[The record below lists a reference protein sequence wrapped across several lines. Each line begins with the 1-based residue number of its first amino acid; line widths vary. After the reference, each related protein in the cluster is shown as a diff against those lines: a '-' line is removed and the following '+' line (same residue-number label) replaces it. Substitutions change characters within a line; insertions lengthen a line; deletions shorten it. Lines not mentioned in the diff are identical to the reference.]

1 MSESFTPGPWLIVRY
16 GDSDSLVI
24 HAGESDWRVCFMAT
38 PGSSPRSM
46 DQISANARLIASAPE
61 LYEALKA
68 IVDARTIPSAEMYEA
83 ARAAL
88 AKAKVQSE

>member
-1 MSESFTPGPWLIVRY
+1 MSESKFTPGPWHVDGFNLS
-16 GDSDSLVI
+16 GVI
-24 HAGESDWRVCFMAT
+24 RQDEVGEWHNVAQCDMGAFKNPNWRH
-38 PGSSPRSM
+38 
-46 DQISANARLIASAPE
+46 DARLIASAPE
-61 LYEALKA
+61 LYNALRQ